1 MQANSSY
8 GISSATSPSALSVVK
23 EFAGYFAVSLAGLA
37 VDAAVLLILVSGC
50 GLPVVHSSVAA
61 FMAGL
66 AVVYLCS
73 VKFVFASRRVAQP
86 VAEFF
91 TFAMLGVA
99 GLLLTMLIM
108 QVGTQQLHLDYRWT
122 KIGAAGASF
131 VCNFALRKLVLF
143 SRA

>member
-1 MQANSSY
+1 
-8 GISSATSPSALSVVK
+8 
-23 EFAGYFAVSLAGLA
+23 
-37 VDAAVLLILVSGC
+37 
-50 GLPVVHSSVAA
+50 
-61 FMAGL
+61 MAGL

-73 VKFVFASRRVAQP
+73 VKFVFANRRVAQP
-86 VAEFF
+86 VVEFF

-108 QVGTQQLHLDYRWT
+108 HVGTQQLHLDYRWT

-143 SRA
+143 SRG

>member
-1 MQANSSY
+1 MQVNSSY
-8 GISSATSPSALSVVK
+8 GVPSTTPPSALSIAR
-23 EFAGYFAVSLAGLA
+23 EFVGYFAVSLAGLA
-37 VDAAVLLILVSGC
+37 VDAIVLLILISGC
-50 GLPVVHSSVAA
+50 GLPVVYSSVAA

-73 VKFVFASRRVAQP
+73 VKFVFAKRRVAQP
-86 VAEFF
+86 AIEFF
-91 TFAMLGVA
+91 TFAMLGIA

-131 VCNFALRKLVLF
+131 ICNFALRKLVLF

>member
-8 GISSATSPSALSVVK
+8 GVPPVPSPSALSVAK

-50 GLPVVHSSVAA
+50 GLPVVYSSVAA

-73 VKFVFASRRVAQP
+73 VRFVFASRRVEQP
-86 VAEFF
+86 IVEFF
-91 TFAMLGVA
+91 TFAMLGIA

-108 QVGTQQLHLDYRWT
+108 HVGTQQLHLDYRLT

-143 SRA
+143 SRG